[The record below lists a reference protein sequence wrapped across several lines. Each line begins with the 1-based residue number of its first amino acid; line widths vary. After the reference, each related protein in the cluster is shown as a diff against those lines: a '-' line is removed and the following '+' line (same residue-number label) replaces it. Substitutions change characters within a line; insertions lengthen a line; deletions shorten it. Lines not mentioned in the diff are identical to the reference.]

1 LTRAF
6 VAPRFLE
13 VWGIAPAI
21 GSDLSFDGPQAGT
34 LNAVLISDR
43 LWRRKFA
50 GDPSVIGRQLRLGST
65 SATITGVMP
74 ASFLFPVR
82 QVDLWSPVI
91 VNAALARFRDATW
104 YTVIGRL
111 KPDVTIAQAAAN
123 LATIQSQL
131 ARQYPKSD
139 GSLTVGVQPLA
150 EDLVGPLG
158 NSLWVLFGSA
168 ALLLLI
174 ACVNVAALL
183 VVRATERAHEMSV
196 RLALG
201 ASGSA
206 LIGQAMAETALLAVM
221 GAALGLA
228 IAAAATRVFHAAA
241 GNLPRIDEIT
251 MNWRIV
257 AYSLLTTIVVTL
269 SCGLVPAVRAMRGDA
284 SRALAHGG
292 RTSVRGRSR
301 VQWVLV
307 AAQVSLAVVLLAGA
321 GLLLRSFQELG
332 RVAPGFEP
340 GRVLT
345 FHISGSYGETAD
357 YPRLIQRI
365 NRTLDV
371 VRAIPGVRQA
381 ATAGSLPGVPGTQQD
396 EIQLLG
402 REASEPKIGADSRYV
417 SADYF
422 STVQI
427 PLVAG
432 ASCPMTGAYALVNQ
446 TFAMSYFPGTS
457 PIGHQARVSLN
468 PTPSTIVGVVADA
481 REQGLHR
488 APIAT
493 VYWCASAP
501 GPSPYF
507 LVQTA
512 GSPAAMIETLRRKI
526 KESEPMRS
534 VFDITP
540 LVDHLDDAYREHH
553 LRMIALGSF
562 AVTAVLLASV
572 GLYGT
577 LSYVVSVRRREV
589 GLRLA
594 LGAGRGQIVRQ
605 FFGQGIGIA
614 VVACMAG
621 IGLAVASNRL
631 LAGMLFGVSPSD
643 PWTLMVVTVIVLTAA
658 ALASLIPSI
667 RGALVQPAQV
677 LRDD

>member
-1 LTRAF
+1 
-6 VAPRFLE
+6 
-13 VWGIAPAI
+13 
-21 GSDLSFDGPQAGT
+21 
-34 LNAVLISDR
+34 
-43 LWRRKFA
+43 
-50 GDPSVIGRQLRLGST
+50 
-65 SATITGVMP
+65 
-74 ASFLFPVR
+74 
-82 QVDLWSPVI
+82 
-91 VNAALARFRDATW
+91 
-104 YTVIGRL
+104 
-111 KPDVTIAQAAAN
+111 
-123 LATIQSQL
+123 
-131 ARQYPKSD
+131 
-139 GSLTVGVQPLA
+139 
-150 EDLVGPLG
+150 
-158 NSLWVLFGSA
+158 
-168 ALLLLI
+168 
-174 ACVNVAALL
+174 
-183 VVRATERAHEMSV
+183 
-196 RLALG
+196 
-201 ASGSA
+201 
-206 LIGQAMAETALLAVM
+206 
-221 GAALGLA
+221 
-228 IAAAATRVFHAAA
+228 
-241 GNLPRIDEIT
+241 
-251 MNWRIV
+251 
-257 AYSLLTTIVVTL
+257 
-269 SCGLVPAVRAMRGDA
+269 
-284 SRALAHGG
+284 
-292 RTSVRGRSR
+292 
-301 VQWVLV
+301 
-307 AAQVSLAVVLLAGA
+307 
-321 GLLLRSFQELG
+321 
-332 RVAPGFEP
+332 
-340 GRVLT
+340 
-345 FHISGSYGETAD
+345 
-357 YPRLIQRI
+357 
-365 NRTLDV
+365 
-371 VRAIPGVRQA
+371 
-381 ATAGSLPGVPGTQQD
+381 
-396 EIQLLG
+396 
-402 REASEPKIGADSRYV
+402 
-417 SADYF
+417 
-422 STVQI
+422 
-427 PLVAG
+427 
-432 ASCPMTGAYALVNQ
+432 MTGAYALVNQ